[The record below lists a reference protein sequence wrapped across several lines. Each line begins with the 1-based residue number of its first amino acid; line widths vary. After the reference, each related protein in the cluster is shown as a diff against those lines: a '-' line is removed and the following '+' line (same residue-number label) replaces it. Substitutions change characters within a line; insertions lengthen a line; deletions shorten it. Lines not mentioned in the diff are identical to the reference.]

1 MGKILKVVTD
11 CANEKYVKNISTD
24 YNELSE
30 RCEEVNLAKEG
41 KEVREIISYLKNTIR
56 AQANISGLSANQ
68 IGFNKRIICL
78 NFNGDIRT
86 FINPI
91 ITNAIGFELSK
102 ETCHS
107 IPDKTFIRPRNN
119 KINITYQTPLSKI
132 ESVQLMGMAAK
143 IMQHHIDH
151 LDGILL
157 DDIGLE
163 IDDEFENASDSEK
176 SEIINMY
183 LDSMDMKKE
192 EIEIDIDNDPE
203 AKKISDGIK
212 FMNAVRT
219 GEVTLEEI
227 PWTEEEIKTYEK
239 FKAEQTKKK
248 K

>member
-143 IMQHHIDH
+143 IM
-151 LDGILL
+151 
-157 DDIGLE
+157 
-163 IDDEFENASDSEK
+163 
-176 SEIINMY
+176 
-183 LDSMDMKKE
+183 
-192 EIEIDIDNDPE
+192 
-203 AKKISDGIK
+203 
-212 FMNAVRT
+212 
-219 GEVTLEEI
+219 
-227 PWTEEEIKTYEK
+227 
-239 FKAEQTKKK
+239 
-248 K
+248 